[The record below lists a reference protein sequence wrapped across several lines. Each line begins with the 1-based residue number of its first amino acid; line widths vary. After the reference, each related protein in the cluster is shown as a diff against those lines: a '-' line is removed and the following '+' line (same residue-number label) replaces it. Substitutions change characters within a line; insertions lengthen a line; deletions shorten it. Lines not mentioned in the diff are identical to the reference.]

1 MTAMITS
8 NAAFGRSTSAV
19 DRNAFA
25 EMSSG
30 DFMKILLTELTN
42 QDPLEPNDTQ
52 ATMEQISTLRNIE
65 SQVALQSQ
73 LAAMVAQNSIT
84 QASAMIGKVV
94 DGLGDSNEAVSGL
107 VTKVRVVEGRAVL
120 ELDSGQKLALDR
132 VTQIQAV

>member
-1 MTAMITS
+1 MNAITS
-8 NAAFGRSTSAV
+8 NAAFGRSSAGV

-25 EMSSG
+25 DMSSG

-84 QASAMIGKVV
+84 QASGMIGKVV
-94 DGLGDSNEAVSGL
+94 EGLSDSNEAVSGL
-107 VTKVRVVEGRAVL
+107 VTKVRVVEGKAVL
-120 ELDSGQKLALDR
+120 ELDSGQKLAIDR